1 MSEGNEGSASSEAPR
16 PVSKY
21 RWPLALFLI
30 GLAMWIIAFA
40 CFGPA
45 FKELRFLALW
55 IPGGMIGITGISM
68 WLIGDEMGPREE
80 PSESTDEPAG
90 DENPDQTED

>member
-1 MSEGNEGSASSEAPR
+1 MDEQNER
-16 PVSKY
+16 PVSLTDSPSLRKS
-21 RWPLALFLI
+21 RWPLTLFLI
-30 GLAMWIIAFA
+30 GLAMWILAFA

-68 WLIGDEMGPREE
+68 WVIGDET
-80 PSESTDEPAG
+80 SDEPQEAESDTDASG
-90 DENPDQTED
+90 DGK